1 MLLINLDGKIKAQV
15 GVSVENGTTN
25 EVLRLQETQG
35 NRRTKFSQMSRY
47 SRISGYTREEYHLTA
62 KDGNLHSQT
71 VLLNGQILNVN
82 SSGMIPSL
90 DPMKVNLSDP
100 ITVAPFSIVFAHLP
114 SIQVSACM

>member
-1 MLLINLDGKIKAQV
+1 MLLINLDDKTTAQV

-35 NRRTKFSQMSRY
+35 NRRTKFSRMSRY
-47 SRISGYTREEYHLTA
+47 SRITGYTREEYHLTA
-62 KDGNLHSQT
+62 KDGDLHSQT
-71 VLLNGQILNVN
+71 VLLNGQILSVN

-100 ITVAPFSIVFAHLP
+100 ITVAPLSIVFAHLP
-114 SIQVSACM
+114 SIQVSACT